1 MFLSSQAMRKDR
13 STRKAL
19 LLDEAWQLLK
29 GGSMADFVETYART
43 CRKYG
48 ASLITAT
55 QSLNDYY
62 KSEGSIAALEN
73 SDWFIILQQK
83 PETISDF
90 KKLDRFDMNEG
101 VETMMR
107 SLKRNGVEYSDL
119 LIKGP
124 EMLARGRLVLDPYS
138 ATVYS
143 SSPKVFA
150 DVDALVAQGLP
161 MAHAIERVAYPND
174 ASKWSVSQ
182 EQYQEA
188 AE

>member
-1 MFLSSQAMRKDR
+1 
-13 STRKAL
+13 L

-73 SDWFIILQQK
+73 SDWFVILQQK

-90 KKLDRFDMNEG
+90 KKLDRFEMNEG

-119 LIKGP
+119 MIKGP
-124 EMLARGRLVLDPYS
+124 EMVAMGRLVLDKYS
-138 ATVYS
+138 ATVFS
-143 SSPKVFA
+143 SSPQVFA
-150 DVDALVAQGLP
+150 AIDTLVEQGIP
-161 MAHAIERVAYPND
+161 MAQAIERVAFPD
-174 ASKWSVSQ
+174 DPSKWSDAEPSLR
-182 EQYQEA
+182 EA